1 MQEHI
6 RRAHPEHYIAKLP
19 ATEESF
25 LLMIST
31 SPTERPHVP
40 PTLGPHHGH
49 HPVKG
54 VPPHGYRRDGSTG
67 PGTPRRYDEYSGG
80 AMFPAA
86 AALAQLHNHK
96 SDSGWDSDGVSAI
109 PFTARRH
116 SHPRLLTLTTRT
128 GILITRAQGCRD
140 RPSSSR
146 QYSCRLPTSPAHPS
160 RPLIQAGSVTSCR
173 R

>member
-31 SPTERPHVP
+31 SPSERPPAVQP
-40 PTLGPHHGH
+40 PPGPHHAH
-49 HPVKG
+49 HAKG
-54 VPPHGYRRDGSTG
+54 APHGYRRDGSNG

-86 AALAQLHNHK
+86 AALAQLHTHK
-96 SDSGWDSDGVSAI
+96 SDSGWDSDGVSRCSLRSTTSCI
-109 PFTARRH
+109 ITNLCGRTG
-116 SHPRLLTLTTRT
+116 TLTMK
-128 GILITRAQGCRD
+128 G
-140 RPSSSR
+140 
-146 QYSCRLPTSPAHPS
+146 
-160 RPLIQAGSVTSCR
+160 
-173 R
+173 

>member
-31 SPTERPHVP
+31 SPSDRLQAPSTSAPA
-40 PTLGPHHGH
+40 HHQTKA
-49 HPVKG
+49 PS
-54 VPPHGYRRDGSTG
+54 HGFRRDESNGS
-67 PGTPRRYDEYSGG
+67 GTPRRFEDYSGG

-96 SDSGWDSDGVSAI
+96 SDSGWESDVVSKSYNSEMGLLAFVLT
-109 PFTARRH
+109 PSARNG
-116 SHPRLLTLTTRT
+116 TLTPKGR
-128 GILITRAQGCRD
+128 GGPG
-140 RPSSSR
+140 RPWSCPQYIWQR
-146 QYSCRLPTSPAHPS
+146 QTSPVPPS
-160 RPLIQAGSVTSCR
+160 PVSIPAGGVIFCLQ
-173 R
+173 